1 MKLTLSDQ
9 LKQFLRVLQG
19 ALFPT
24 LQEELGPLTE
34 KHEQLVAVLSVMG
47 RDLPRLHSHD
57 ILRRVFQIPAGWH
70 MHL

>member
-1 MKLTLSDQ
+1 MNLTLPDQ

-34 KHEQLVAVLSVMG
+34 KHQQVGGGAE
-47 RDLPRLHSHD
+47 
-57 ILRRVFQIPAGWH
+57 
-70 MHL
+70 